1 MAEKPKTM
9 HVVCLH
15 IKTTADEDR
24 LIDRSFRALS
34 HIHNVLVKHVRKLLV
49 QLEHDK
55 EYQFLRN
62 DYIAFLSSHKDE
74 EKLSKDDAAY
84 KKSLSD
90 QMSEIRRDI
99 GLTEYSLQSYI
110 KVCGKQFNKLL
121 SSQQIQKEAT
131 RVWHSVEKYLFGN
144 GKSIHFKKYRDFDT
158 IGGKSNKN
166 GMRFDKDSFTAIWMG
181 HGYRIDCPKRSSQ
194 DYVY

>member
-62 DYIAFLSSHKDE
+62 DYIVFMASHKDE
-74 EKLSKDDAAY
+74 KKLSKDDAAY

-110 KVCGKQFNKLL
+110 KVCGKQFKK
-121 SSQQIQKEAT
+121 SG
-131 RVWHSVEKYLFGN
+131 GN
-144 GKSIHFKKYRDFDT
+144 SRELVPEMKARK
-158 IGGKSNKN
+158 
-166 GMRFDKDSFTAIWMG
+166 
-181 HGYRIDCPKRSSQ
+181 
-194 DYVY
+194 